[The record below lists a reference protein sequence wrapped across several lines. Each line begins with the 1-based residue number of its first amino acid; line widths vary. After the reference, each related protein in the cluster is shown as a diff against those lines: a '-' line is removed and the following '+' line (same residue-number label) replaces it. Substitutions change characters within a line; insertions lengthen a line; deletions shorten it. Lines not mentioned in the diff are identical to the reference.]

1 MSSSRLPSGPGEPES
16 LGCCRGLCL
25 QSAEACRVQG
35 VCFIPMVAEST
46 GAWDT
51 DPMIV
56 LKYVAQAV
64 AAQSGEDPT
73 ISSSLL
79 LQELGVAIRSF
90 RAREGVAR

>member
-1 MSSSRLPSGPGEPES
+1 
-16 LGCCRGLCL
+16 
-25 QSAEACRVQG
+25 
-35 VCFIPMVAEST
+35 MVAEST

-90 RAREGVAR
+90 RARAALRRRSKGVAR